1 MVSDCRTWGMIPVTR
16 WTGNTTNIL
25 GSRGE
30 LKPRCFRK
38 HHGANWELIKGV
50 SGKLLQKLMQNL
62 TWVCE
67 NTDVAPWDLT
77 SAQASGLLPKATST
91 EPVVTHHPPGSSQV
105 FPSLLEK
112 DMILAENTH
121 TFFKVA
127 TWTKPGQRQQLWSLG
142 LPRTVDRVSRSQKRS
157 C

>member
-1 MVSDCRTWGMIPVTR
+1 MVSDCRTWGMIAVTR
-16 WTGNTTNIL
+16 WTDNTTNVL
-25 GSRGE
+25 GSKGE

-38 HHGANWELIKGV
+38 ASNWELTKGV

-77 SAQASGLLPKATST
+77 STQASGLLPRATST

-105 FPSLLEK
+105 FPGLLEK
-112 DMILAENTH
+112 DTMLAEKSH

-127 TWTKPGQRQQLWSLG
+127 AWTKPGQRWQLWSLG
-142 LPRTVDRVSRSQKRS
+142 LPGTVDRVSRS
-157 C
+157 